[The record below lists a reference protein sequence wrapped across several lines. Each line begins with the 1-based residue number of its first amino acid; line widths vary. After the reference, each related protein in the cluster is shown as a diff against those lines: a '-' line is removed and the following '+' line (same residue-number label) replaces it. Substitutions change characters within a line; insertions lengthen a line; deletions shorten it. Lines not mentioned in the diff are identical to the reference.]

1 MADLKF
7 QPVRHDHKALA
18 FLEKAA
24 KRRGFGDA
32 HDALEVECAL
42 ANEML
47 AARAR
52 AGLTQEA
59 VAVRMGTT
67 KSAISRLEGAGKH
80 APSVASLK
88 RYAAAVGCTL
98 KIELVPAAPKR
109 RRASQ
114 PGTAEGAARQDPPVP
129 R

>member
-7 QPVRHDHKALA
+7 QPVRHDQKA
-18 FLEKAA
+18 FLEKAS
-24 KRRGFGDA
+24 KRRGFTEA
-32 HDALEVECAL
+32 YEALEVEYAL
-42 ANEML
+42 AHEML

-59 VAVRMGTT
+59 VASRMGTT
-67 KSAISRLEGAGKH
+67 KSAISRLESAGKH

-98 KIELVPAAPKR
+98 KIELVPTPPKR
-109 RRASQ
+109 REVSNPADNRALRDK
-114 PGTAEGAARQDPPVP
+114 AV
-129 R
+129 

>member
-7 QPVRHDHKALA
+7 QPVRHDHEA
-18 FLEKAA
+18 FLGKAS
-24 KRRGFGDA
+24 KRRGFSEA
-32 HDALEVECAL
+32 YEALEVEYAL
-42 ANEML
+42 AHEML

-59 VAVRMGTT
+59 VAGRMGTT
-67 KSAISRLEGAGKH
+67 KSAISRLESAGKH

-98 KIELVPAAPKR
+98 KIELVPTGTKR
-109 RRASQ
+109 KGLPQPGSQ
-114 PGTAEGAARQDPPVP
+114 PDATR
-129 R
+129 